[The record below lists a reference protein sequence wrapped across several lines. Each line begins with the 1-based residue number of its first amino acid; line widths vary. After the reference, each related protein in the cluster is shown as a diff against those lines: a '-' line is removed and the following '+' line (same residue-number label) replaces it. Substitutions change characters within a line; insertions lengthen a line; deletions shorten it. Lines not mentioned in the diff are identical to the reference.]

1 VVNARRH
8 DHQVA
13 LLKPQA
19 DPVVVSAPH
28 IKVSTASQDVAD
40 LLIFVQVLVEE
51 GLDLLLVAG

>member
-19 DPVVVSAPH
+19 VVVSAPH